1 MSGVEIFLEQ
11 VTRWQVME
19 ENLKKFLETVGEKD
33 LDSVVKKIKKLEE
46 QCKDEEE
53 ECEEEFDEE
62 DEEEECE
69 EEEEEEKDENFDK
82 EQLIENFIEKWVEK
96 FTDDWTDNG
105 WILENT
111 EICMEIDKIEH
122 IAFIY
127 YINPSEED
135 CEITVNVK
143 DGIRGDVTSE
153 ISRWMTNSGF
163 FNEWCLLDFSLK

>member
-46 QCKDEEE
+46 QYEEE
-53 ECEEEFDEE
+53 EEEFEEE

-69 EEEEEEKDENFDK
+69 DDEEENDK
-82 EQLIENFIEKWVEK
+82 EQLIEKFIEKWLEN

-105 WILENT
+105 WIFENT

-143 DGIRGDVTSE
+143 DGIRGDVTAE
-153 ISRWMTNSGF
+153 ISRWMTDSGF
-163 FNEWCLLDFSLK
+163 FNEWCLLEFSLK